1 MVLFSIGLGVIMEFV
16 QVNYIPN
23 RSFDNWDIVWDGIGS
38 LTVAGGL
45 VWKGKAWGLL

>member
-38 LTVAGGL
+38 VTVAGIL
-45 VWKGKAWGLL
+45 LWKGKAWGLL